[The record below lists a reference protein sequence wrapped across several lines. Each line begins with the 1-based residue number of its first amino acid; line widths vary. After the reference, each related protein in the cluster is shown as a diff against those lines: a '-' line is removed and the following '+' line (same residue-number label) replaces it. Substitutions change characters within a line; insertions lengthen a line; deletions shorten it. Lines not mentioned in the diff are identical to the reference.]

1 MKRTLFFYSTARD
14 CCAAVSSVHRLLTL
28 AVAVPVSQGAA
39 PVGKFGAYT
48 LIACLFLQF
57 FFTLSTQTL
66 TYSASQHISKAIY
79 HHKLP
84 RFSAGENIS
93 APHHIKLSS
102 SNSFWSLSSV
112 KQPGKLPGYI
122 R

>member
-1 MKRTLFFYSTARD
+1 MKRTLFFYCTARVSKRPTDESTACLRAQYCTGVSRSSAD
-14 CCAAVSSVHRLLTL
+14 WKFCAH
-28 AVAVPVSQGAA
+28 
-39 PVGKFGAYT
+39 T

-57 FFTLSTQTL
+57 FFTLSTPTL
-66 TYSASQHISKAIY
+66 TYPASQHISKAIY

-93 APHHIKLSS
+93 APHQIKLSS

>member
-1 MKRTLFFYSTARD
+1 MKRTMFFYSTARVSKRQSHQSAACLRSWYFTGVSRNSAD
-14 CCAAVSSVHRLLTL
+14 WKFCAH
-28 AVAVPVSQGAA
+28 
-39 PVGKFGAYT
+39 T

-57 FFTLSTQTL
+57 FFTLSTPTL

-84 RFSAGENIS
+84 RFSVGDDIS